1 MNKKPLLTIS
11 EQIEHLKA
19 KGITFSLMSEQAAAD
34 YLENHNNYFKL
45 ASYRKNFPKHPAG
58 KKSGQYIC
66 LDFGQL
72 VDLAI
77 IDIELRYT
85 LLHLAL
91 DVEHYADLD
100 LLRNIAANGEDGYQI
115 VEDYYNSLSQNQLS
129 IMTGEINR
137 NSTNAYCGGIV
148 QKYSADMPV
157 WAFLEIIPF
166 GRMISFY
173 KFCANRFGDKR
184 MQNNFYLLLT
194 CKDIRNACAHN
205 SCILNDLSTGNAVTK
220 TKAGVH
226 KALSQISTLSKSTRS
241 KKMSNE
247 RIQQIVT
254 LLYTHKTLVTSPG
267 VSQKASYKTA
277 ALRARILKNSSYYDK
292 NAQIKTSFD
301 FLITVIDNWF

>member
-1 MNKKPLLTIS
+1 MSRKPLLTIP

-19 KGITFSLMSEQAAAD
+19 KGITFSLISEQDAAD

-45 ASYRKNFPKHPAG
+45 ASYRKNFPKHPDG
-58 KKSGQYIC
+58 EIVGQYIS

-77 IDIELRYT
+77 IDMELRYT

-91 DVEHYADLD
+91 DVEHYAKLD
-100 LLRNIAANGEDGYQI
+100 LLRNISSYGEDGYQI
-115 VEDYYNSLSQNQLS
+115 VEDYRNSLSHNQLS
-129 IMTGEINR
+129 VMEGEINR

-148 QKYSADMPV
+148 QKYSSDMPV

-166 GRMISFY
+166 GRMISFH
-173 KFCANRFGDKR
+173 KFCADRFGNKR

-205 SCILNDLSTGNAVTK
+205 SCILNDLSAGNAVTR

-226 KALSQISTLSKSTRS
+226 KALSQISTLSKNSRS
-241 KKMSNE
+241 KRMSNE

-254 LLYTHKTLVTSPG
+254 LLYTHKTLVTSSG
-267 VSQKASYKTA
+267 VWQKASEKLN
-277 ALRARILKNSSYYDK
+277 ALCARITKNASYYDK
-292 NAQIKTSFD
+292 NAQIKASFD